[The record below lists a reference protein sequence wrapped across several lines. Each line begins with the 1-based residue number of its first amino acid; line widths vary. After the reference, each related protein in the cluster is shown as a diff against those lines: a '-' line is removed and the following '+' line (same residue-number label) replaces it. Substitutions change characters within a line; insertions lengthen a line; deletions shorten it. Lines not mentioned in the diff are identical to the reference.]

1 MNRKTPVAATGKYCR
16 QLAVTVKIT
25 GNRRFTAGKVNTGPA
40 SSYARRRGA
49 RLPMPSPPKERPS
62 DCLGHLLAALRPSL
76 AKPASPPP
84 SPTLSSRTMAASRS
98 SLPYPPSA
106 GSAAP
111 PLRLRHPL
119 PFPHRRRH
127 PRRLRTSPPPSP
139 DAVDVSL
146 SDQPVRPARR
156 GKGGGFGLGL
166 GFLAF
171 SSVVSLAP
179 LMI

>member
-1 MNRKTPVAATGKYCR
+1 MALCIGPACR
-16 QLAVTVKIT
+16 QKNNPVS
-25 GNRRFTAGKVNTGPA
+25 GPPCSRRSGRRPESAPPRPA

-76 AKPASPPP
+76 SKPASPPP

-98 SLPYPPSA
+98 TLPYPPSA

-111 PLRLRHPL
+111 PLGLRHPL

-156 GKGGGFGLGL
+156 DKGGGFGLGL

-171 SSVVSLAP
+171 SGVVSLAP